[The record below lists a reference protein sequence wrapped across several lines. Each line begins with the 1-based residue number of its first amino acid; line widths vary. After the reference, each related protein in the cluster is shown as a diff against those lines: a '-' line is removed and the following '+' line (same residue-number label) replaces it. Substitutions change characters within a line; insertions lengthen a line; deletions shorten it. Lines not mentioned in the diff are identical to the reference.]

1 MFYFSTVI
9 KVKQQEISR
18 NQSRNIFKLKISR
31 HCSRARS
38 FRQAKTFMP
47 RRVNCP
53 GCCYFVWLLFFGS
66 SSLDLMYT
74 ILKKCIA
81 HSSLL
86 PFMEL
91 KIHWAFSFI
100 FPSFWQITNFLL
112 PQIFSVQKLWYW
124 KYRKNHLPH
133 YLSRALHMTI
143 SMLGINFKIFI
154 IFRYQG

>member
-1 MFYFSTVI
+1 MLCLNMFYFSTVI

-31 HCSRARS
+31 HCSRAGS
-38 FRQAKTFMP
+38 FRQAKTFTP

-86 PFMEL
+86 PFTEL
-91 KIHWAFSFI
+91 KIHWAFSL
-100 FPSFWQITNFLL
+100 SFFLVFDKLPTFCYLKFFQYKNYDTESTGKTICLIISPEHRIWQFLCWVL
-112 PQIFSVQKLWYW
+112 IS
-124 KYRKNHLPH
+124 KY
-133 YLSRALHMTI
+133 S
-143 SMLGINFKIFI
+143 
-154 IFRYQG
+154 